1 MTGAPDRG
9 LEVTERRPSSRNA
22 SIAILERRDV
32 AVHLPEVDHVD
43 ARANRGI
50 VMDGEVVLY
59 TRPPENS
66 QELIDDELAVINDGM
81 KVRVNGREMGMYAS
95 YSYLGLVGHPRIN
108 EAAKK
113 AVDKF
118 GTGTN
123 GVRMLAGTLTLHKE
137 LEETIAHFKHT
148 EAAVT
153 YSSGYVTNLTVISGL
168 MGRGDYVFSDKLNH
182 ASIVDGCLMSGAEFR
197 RFRHNDMEHLEGLL
211 KNAPADVTKMVVAD
225 AVFSMDGDIV
235 DLPKIVALC
244 KQYSAWLMIDEAH
257 SVGVLGKNGT
267 GIEEHFNMYGTID
280 IKMGTLSKTIP
291 SVGGYVA
298 SNRDIITYLSHAS
311 RAYIFS
317 AALPPAQAAA
327 ANEAFKVILDEP
339 WRIERLNQN
348 AKQFI
353 GGLKGMGFDTMLT
366 ETAIVPVL
374 CGEDDVAFAMTRE
387 AQHHDV
393 FVLPVASPAVPQG
406 LARLRATVTAAHDPS
421 EIERAMDVIG
431 EAGKKLGVIK

>member
-1 MTGAPDRG
+1 MDLQNTDDSVTRRIKAI
-9 LEVTERRPSSRNA
+9 TERVAQVKANDLYFYNQPVEQ
-22 SIAILERRDV
+22 IL
-32 AVHLPEVDHVD
+32 P
-43 ARANRGI
+43 
-50 VMDGEVVLY
+50 
-59 TRPPENS
+59 
-66 QELIDDELAVINDGM
+66 GM
-81 KVRVNGREMGMYAS
+81 RVRVRGREMGMYAS
-95 YSYLGLVGHPRIN
+95 YSYLGLVNHPRIN

-113 AVDKF
+113 AVDEF

-123 GVRMLAGTLTLHKE
+123 GVRSLAGTLTIHTE
-137 LEETIAHFKHT
+137 LEETIADFKHA
-148 EAAVT
+148 ESAIT
-153 YSSGYVTNLTVISGL
+153 YSSGYATNLTVVSTL

-197 RFRHNDMEHLEGLL
+197 RFRHNDMAHLEGLL
-211 KNAPADVTKMVVAD
+211 RNAPPDVAKLVIADS
-225 AVFSMDGDIV
+225 VFSMDGDII
-235 DLPKIVALC
+235 DLPKMVALC
-244 KQYSAWLMIDEAH
+244 KQYKAWLMIDEAH
-257 SVGVLGKNGT
+257 SVGVLGAKGT
-267 GIEEHFNMYGTID
+267 GIEEYFNLYDGID

-298 SNRDIITYLSHAS
+298 ARKDIITYLRHAS

-348 AKQFI
+348 TRQFI
-353 GGLKGMGFDTMLT
+353 GGLKSMGFDTMLT

-374 CGEDDVAFAMTRE
+374 CGDDDTAFAMTRE
-387 AQHHDV
+387 AQHNDV
-393 FVLPVASPAVPQG
+393 FVLPVVSPAVPEG

>member
-1 MTGAPDRG
+1 MDLHTTDDAVTRRIKAMTDRIAG
-9 LEVTERRPSSRNA
+9 LKEHDLYFYNQ
-22 SIAILERRDV
+22 AIDEI
-32 AVHLPEVDHVD
+32 LP
-43 ARANRGI
+43 
-50 VMDGEVVLY
+50 
-59 TRPPENS
+59 
-66 QELIDDELAVINDGM
+66 GM

-95 YSYLGLVGHPRIN
+95 YSYLGLVNHPRIN

-113 AVDKF
+113 AIDKY

-123 GVRMLAGTLTLHKE
+123 GVRTLAGTLAIHNE
-137 LEETIAHFKHT
+137 LEETIANFKHS
-148 EAAVT
+148 EAAIT
-153 YSSGYVTNLTVISGL
+153 YTSGYATNLTVVSTM

-211 KNAPADVTKMVVAD
+211 KNAPVDVAKMVIAD
-225 AVFSMDGDIV
+225 SVFSMDGDII
-235 DLPKIVALC
+235 DLPTMVALC
-244 KQYSAWLMIDEAH
+244 KKYNAWLMIDEAH
-257 SVGVLGKNGT
+257 SVGVLGEKGT
-267 GIEEHFNMYGTID
+267 GIEEHFDMYGAID

-298 SNRDIITYLSHAS
+298 ASKDIITYLRHSS

-327 ANEAFKVILDEP
+327 ANESFKVILDEP
-339 WRIERLNQN
+339 ERIEKLNLN
-348 AKQFI
+348 TKQFI
-353 GGLKGMGFDTMLT
+353 NGLKSMGFDTMLT

-374 CGEDDVAFAMTRE
+374 CGDDEKAFMMTAE
-387 AQHHDV
+387 AQHKDV
-393 FVLPVASPAVPQG
+393 FVLPVVSPAVPEG

-431 EAGKKLGVIK
+431 EAGKKLGIIK